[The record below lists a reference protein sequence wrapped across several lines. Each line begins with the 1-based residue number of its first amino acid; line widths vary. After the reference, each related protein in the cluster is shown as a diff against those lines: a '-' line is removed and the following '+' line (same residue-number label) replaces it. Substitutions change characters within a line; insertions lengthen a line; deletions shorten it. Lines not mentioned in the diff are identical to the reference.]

1 MRPFGEGSGGALRLF
16 AAVAAAYAATAFL
29 SWQFFEVGLNP
40 KFYVPAG
47 ITLAAMLLTPRR
59 RWPLIVAAIAVA
71 EISVDM
77 YFGTSLPVAI
87 GFVAANSLEPI
98 VGASLVLA
106 WCGGS
111 PDLRRRADLAKFV
124 VAGCTAGPLVGGLI
138 GGSLSAIG
146 SGHPW
151 WSDVIQWWVGDGIG
165 ALVIASPIL
174 LWAKQSHVIRSR
186 PIETALVLVATV
198 AVSVTAFWAE
208 TPPTL
213 LLLPLMAWAAFRLD
227 VLGAALAGSTLALA
241 ANYMTLTGHG
251 PFAEY
256 SSEPVLRQAATQIF
270 IAVIVLVAMLTAQEV
285 AGRLAAVRAHE
296 SERRERLRLE
306 NLSRLA
312 QQLSAA
318 LTPRDIGR
326 ALEEQ
331 VLNEAGASAL
341 GLGLV
346 NADLNRLEWV
356 ITPGYSS
363 EVIAEVQGGLPLS
376 DSNVTTDA
384 VRSGRPVIIADA
396 AEYALRYPANLRW
409 LEISGAESIV
419 GWPLT
424 SGGESIGTLLLAW
437 SEPQKL
443 DAAQLA
449 FISAVATMVGQ
460 ALVRARVYAD
470 EHARAA
476 VMQSALVPS
485 CPTAVSGIEVC
496 VSYQPADV
504 AHGLGGG
511 LVRRHGLTGR
521 VCLSR
526 GRRRRRARPA
536 RGGGHGPTA
545 QRGKGTGAPG
555 AGPGGPADRAEQ
567 LHQRR
572 QSGQVRH
579 HGRGVLQS
587 RFPVAVLRVRRSS
600 PGGAAA
606 GPNRRGDAALRRV
619 RSGSGSGAGGTLRRG
634 SGRSGTRR
642 PRGDVHRRPRRAP
655 RHRHRDRDRRCGA
668 VGARLGRGHPT
679 GAGLQ
684 RTGGAGRPAAQ
695 RRRLRAGRAIRP
707 GQSRTDRSRLI
718 GAAPDDRA
726 AVRSPGST
734 GPRRLTR
741 TPSRSHA
748 ASADSIRPPV

>member
-504 AHGLGGG
+504 AHGLGGDWYDVMALPG
-511 LVRRHGLTGR
+511 GCVYLAVGDVVGHGLPAVEDMAQLRSAARALAHQGLAPVGLLTELNSFTRDASQGR
-521 VCLSR
+521 FATMAVAFFNPASR
-526 GRRRRRARPA
+526 SLCYGSAGHPPVVLRRARTGEVMRLSDACGPVLGPVPGARYAEGRVDLEPGDLVVMYTDGLVERRGTDIEIGIADVERLA
-536 RGGGHGPTA
+536 RGWAEGTPLAQACSELAALAARPRNDDVCVLAARFGPVSPEPTA
-545 QRGKGTGAPG
+545 
-555 AGPGGPADRAEQ
+555 AD
-567 LHQRR
+567 
-572 QSGQVRH
+572 
-579 HGRGVLQS
+579 
-587 RFPVAVLRVRRSS
+587 
-600 PGGAAA
+600 
-606 GPNRRGDAALRRV
+606 
-619 RSGSGSGAGGTLRRG
+619 
-634 SGRSGTRR
+634 
-642 PRGDVHRRPRRAP
+642 
-655 RHRHRDRDRRCGA
+655 
-668 VGARLGRGHPT
+668 
-679 GAGLQ
+679 
-684 RTGGAGRPAAQ
+684 
-695 RRRLRAGRAIRP
+695 
-707 GQSRTDRSRLI
+707 
-718 GAAPDDRA
+718 
-726 AVRSPGST
+726 
-734 GPRRLTR
+734 
-741 TPSRSHA
+741 
-748 ASADSIRPPV
+748 